1 MIFKLI
7 ILAAVI
13 YGIYILFFREGNLI
27 EKMKQN
33 RKKDRSDRDK
43 GGDIDT
49 VVECSKCG
57 IYVSID
63 EAVIKDG
70 VYFCSKECAEIK

>member
-13 YGIYILFFREGNLI
+13 YGVYILFFREGNLI

-33 RKKDRSDRDK
+33 NTKNQKKDK
-43 GGDIDT
+43 GDDVDT
-49 VVECSKCG
+49 VVECGKCG